1 MLKSLAAALLIAGLP
16 ATALLAADN
25 AANPPPAKRAGR

>member
-1 MLKSLAAALLIAGLP
+1 MLKSIAAALLIVGLP

-25 AANPPPAKRAGR
+25 AANPPQQSAPRR